1 MLKIDRGLNPI
12 VILADTINSN
22 IGNGYDTGIV
32 LTSGTDMYKREL
44 RFCNTFLDLPTNIKD
59 EIENKLITDM
69 VKAMYESENE
79 QYKARSIDGVDF
91 LLGYIKINTKKKILL
106 HKVLDSHKDDI
117 DADLYNEISS
127 SIDKAD
133 GFFFNESLID
143 K

>member
-1 MLKIDRGLNPI
+1 
-12 VILADTINSN
+12 
-22 IGNGYDTGIV
+22 
-32 LTSGTDMYKREL
+32 MYKREL
-44 RFCNTFLDLPTNIKD
+44 RFCNTFLDLSINMED

-69 VKAMYESENE
+69 IKAMYESENE

-106 HKVLDSHKDDI
+106 HKVLDYHKDDI

>member
-1 MLKIDRGLNPI
+1 MS
-12 VILADTINSN
+12 ILADTIYSEIYNDYY
-22 IGNGYDTGIV
+22 NGVIF
-32 LTSGTDMYKREL
+32 TSGTDLYKREL
-44 RFCNTFLDLPTNIKD
+44 RFCNTFLSLPIHTDDKSD
-59 EIENKLITDM
+59 KLILDM
-69 VKAMYESENE
+69 IKAMYESENK

-106 HKVLDSHKDDI
+106 HKVLNSHKDDI
-117 DADLYNEISS
+117 DIDLYNEISS